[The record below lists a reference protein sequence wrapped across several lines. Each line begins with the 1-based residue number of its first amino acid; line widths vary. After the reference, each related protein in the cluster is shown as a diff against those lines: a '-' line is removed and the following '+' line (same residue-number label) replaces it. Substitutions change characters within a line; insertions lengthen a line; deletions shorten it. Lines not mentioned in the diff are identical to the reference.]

1 MPVMLQVRNLPDDI
15 HAKLKQRAKDAGLTL
30 SDFVAQ
36 ELAALVETKSNRDVV
51 EWAKAHRQS
60 LTSGDV
66 VDAVRAGRE
75 ERDEQIWSS
84 THPHS
89 SAF

>member
-1 MPVMLQVRNLPDDI
+1 MPVMLQVRNLPDEI
-15 HAKLKQRAKDAGLTL
+15 HAKLKQRAKDVGLTL

-51 EWAKAHRQS
+51 EWAKSHREP
-60 LTSGDV
+60 LTSDDV
-66 VDAVRAGRE
+66 VAAVRASRK

-89 SAF
+89 STS

>member
-15 HAKLKQRAKDAGLTL
+15 HAKLKQRAKDAGLSL

-36 ELAALVETKSNRDVV
+36 ELAALVATKSNREVV
-51 EWAKAHRQS
+51 EWAKSHRGS
-60 LTSGDV
+60 LSSDDV
-66 VDAVRAGRE
+66 VHAVRVGRE

-89 SAF
+89 STS

>member
-15 HAKLKQRAKDAGLTL
+15 HAKLKQRAKDVGLTL

-51 EWAKAHRQS
+51 A
-60 LTSGDV
+60 
-66 VDAVRAGRE
+66 AVRASRK

-89 SAF
+89 STS